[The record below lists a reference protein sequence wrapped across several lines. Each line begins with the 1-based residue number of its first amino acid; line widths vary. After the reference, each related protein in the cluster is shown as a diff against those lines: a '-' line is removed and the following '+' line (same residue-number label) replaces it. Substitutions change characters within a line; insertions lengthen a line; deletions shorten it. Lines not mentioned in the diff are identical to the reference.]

1 MDKKNILD
9 ILFIKNTKL
18 DRSLFNALYYSYE
31 SDSFLLSRIK
41 RMEEWTRVF
50 ERHMSIWTGYF

>member
-18 DRSLFNALYYSYE
+18 DRSLFNDLYYSYE

-41 RMEEWTRVF
+41 RMEE
-50 ERHMSIWTGYF
+50 